1 MSLTALVVLFQVV
14 IISTGMVTAVSS
26 NPKFASRGKRELTK
40 EEIQRQQQLQK
51 DHEASVKK
59 LVIAN
64 LQDGDVDTAVAEF
77 VTLENKNGLAPE
89 FVQSAYSS
97 NKVQLIHLAM
107 FTCKINFYATGYLAI
122 KALYEEMAKKNQLEA
137 QEMVLLYL
145 RLKILADEADFKN
158 QPPADQNNILS
169 LKDTL
174 APHNMKIMTSLISN
188 IKSEAFQSPKSILEV
203 AKSIPNGEHLFLSD
217 LVKLYFEKTSFS
229 YFNRLYNFAKG
240 LPYYSNIC
248 YSYAA
253 MWKELKSRG
262 SRESMEALAV
272 WSHASEIAKMRLFSD
287 DRCQDIANS
296 EAPAYHRTLVSQ
308 YNSNIKFARTSN
320 IREFHQQYK
329 LSYFFADYIGSLSI
343 HELQND
349 NFNRVVDAIE
359 ALPYSEDICFATYA
373 VNERFKQSAMLGL
386 FEHFQNLRAIHNVK
400 TSSNYGTLDAIAK
413 SKCESAYS
421 YKPNAFIKLLNGQ
434 TSNCRL
440 KNRYVDEPLYCT
452 GDAYT
457 EHGYRRVFTWIP
469 NETDEDQYWSISVNN
484 NPHGVRV
491 HNLDHTSM
499 DMRYIHGTVRGSP
512 ENLDK
517 QTDYFRIDTIDGYV
531 LLQPTS
537 GKFKINNNK

>member
-1 MSLTALVVLFQVV
+1 MG
-14 IISTGMVTAVSS
+14 IVTAASS
-26 NPKFASRGKRELTK
+26 NPKFVSRGKRELTK

-59 LVIAN
+59 LMIAN

-77 VTLENKNGLAPE
+77 VTLENKNALAPE
-89 FVQSAYSS
+89 FVRSAYSS
-97 NKVQLIHLAM
+97 NKVQLIHLAR

-122 KALYEEMAKKNQLEA
+122 NALYEEMAKKNQLEA
-137 QEMVLLYL
+137 KEIVLLYL
-145 RLKILADEADFKN
+145 RVKILADEADFKN
-158 QPPADQNNILS
+158 QPSADQNNILH
-169 LKDTL
+169 LTETL
-174 APHNMKIMTSLISN
+174 APHNLKIMTLLISN
-188 IKSEAFQSPKSILEV
+188 IKSEAYQHPKSILEV
-203 AKSIPNGEHLFLSD
+203 AKSIPNGEQLFLSD

-262 SRESMEALAV
+262 SGESMEALAV
-272 WSHASEIAKMRLFSD
+272 WSHASEIAKMRLIAD

-320 IREFHQQYK
+320 IRELHQQYK

-359 ALPYSEDICFATYA
+359 ALPYTEDICFATYA

-386 FEHFQNLRAIHNVK
+386 FEHFQNLRAIHKVRA
-400 TSSNYGTLDAIAK
+400 SSGYGTMDAFAK

-421 YKPNAFIKLLNGQ
+421 YQPAAFTKLLNGQ

-452 GDAYT
+452 GDAFT

-469 NETDEDQYWSISVNN
+469 NETDEDQYWSISANN
-484 NPHGVRV
+484 NPHGVRF